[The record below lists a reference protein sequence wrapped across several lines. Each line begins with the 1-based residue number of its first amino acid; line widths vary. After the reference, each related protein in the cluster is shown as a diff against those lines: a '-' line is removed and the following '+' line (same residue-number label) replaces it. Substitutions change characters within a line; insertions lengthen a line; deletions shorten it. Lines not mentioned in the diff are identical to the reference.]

1 MFDPTLGRWLL
12 WNENH
17 GERHQSLSPFLPE
30 AGQLG
35 VRCVHPSQNGQG
47 APRAK
52 TRRSST
58 DEERQRGKRR
68 LLKGPRE
75 LRDMANAPSP
85 RVEIPDHTSRPAR
98 RWWVHLSL
106 TQLSVS
112 TNCINPRP
120 ALGVVG
126 TRFLLESAPLRNSKN
141 ATSPASQPPWTAQR
155 ARRRSLYRP
164 PPTARRACIAA
175 PDAPGCG

>member
-1 MFDPTLGRWLL
+1 AAGCYGTRTTESGISHYRPFCPRLASSAYGASIPRKTGR
-12 WNENH
+12 
-17 GERHQSLSPFLPE
+17 
-30 AGQLG
+30 
-35 VRCVHPSQNGQG
+35 G

-98 RWWVHLSL
+98 RWWVHLSFCS

-155 ARRRSLYRP
+155 ARRRSL
-164 PPTARRACIAA
+164 
-175 PDAPGCG
+175 